1 MYSLPLSDDCHFWKL
16 FSELKIPPSFLLSSS
31 LWCPFL
37 YIEVFD
43 AFLIFCSG
51 QIAGSEITGSEGTHV
66 FKTLDTSLATLL
78 SRKAVPGLGS
88 FILYPL
94 CLSRPC
100 CASEPRVSAVGWVK
114 RDLEQLPV
122 HSFPEPN
129 LMRKNRA
136 SVTLTFQS
144 LVNHRFSPRPFST
157 RCEPTLESLTW
168 TLAFKITILWWTWVR
183 ISEINEGC
191 NLLLPLFKGKKM
203 VKGYCKGGNFVN
215 KYGDAAALLCWDL
228 LMFSM
233 C

>member
-1 MYSLPLSDDCHFWKL
+1 MYSLPLSDDCHFLKL

-51 QIAGSEITGSEGTHV
+51 QIVGSEITGSEGTHV

-78 SRKAVPGLGS
+78 SRKTVPGLGS

-100 CASEPRVSAVGWVK
+100 CASEPRVSAVGRVK

-129 LMRKNRA
+129 LDEEEQSECDSYLSVAGESSFFPPRTFPNQMRNLHWR
-136 SVTLTFQS
+136 VL
-144 LVNHRFSPRPFST
+144 P
-157 RCEPTLESLTW
+157 EPW
-168 TLAFKITILWWTWVR
+168 
-183 ISEINEGC
+183 
-191 NLLLPLFKGKKM
+191 LLK
-203 VKGYCKGGNFVN
+203 
-215 KYGDAAALLCWDL
+215 
-228 LMFSM
+228 
-233 C
+233 